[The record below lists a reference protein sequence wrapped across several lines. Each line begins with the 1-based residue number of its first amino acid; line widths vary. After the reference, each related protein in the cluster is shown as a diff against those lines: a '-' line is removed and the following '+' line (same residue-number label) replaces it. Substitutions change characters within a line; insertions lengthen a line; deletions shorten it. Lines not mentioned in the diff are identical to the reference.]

1 MYLPTEAHF
10 ISLSGGVD
18 NFSQRDHRFKKYGII
33 INTVVIE
40 YGWKSSERNGESQ
53 IFICWLADWLLFARF
68 FRYGSSINIKFML
81 QNLDGKV

>member
-18 NFSQRDHRFKKYGII
+18 NFSQRDYRFKKYEII

-40 YGWKSSERNGESQ
+40 YG
-53 IFICWLADWLLFARF
+53 
-68 FRYGSSINIKFML
+68 
-81 QNLDGKV
+81 